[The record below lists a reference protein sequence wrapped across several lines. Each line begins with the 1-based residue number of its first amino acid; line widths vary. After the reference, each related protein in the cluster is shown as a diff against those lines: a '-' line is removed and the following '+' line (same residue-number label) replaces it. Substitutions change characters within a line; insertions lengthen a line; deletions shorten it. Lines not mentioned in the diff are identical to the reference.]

1 MKGMELIINHTSVQ
15 PIYEQI
21 VSQIKDKIMHGELI
35 EDTMLPS
42 VRTLAKEQKVSALTV
57 KKAYDLLEEEGFVV
71 TVHGKGSFVAAATQ
85 SQMLEEKRKEIEAE
99 LERTIRK
106 AKSYGI
112 TLDELRQLFSIV
124 LDEM

>member
-1 MKGMELIINHTSVQ
+1 MELIINHTSVQ

-21 VSQIKDKIMHGELI
+21 VSQIKDKIMHGELVA
-35 EDTMLPS
+35 DAMLPS

-85 SQMLEEKRKEIEAE
+85 SQMLEDKRKEIEAE

-112 TLDELRQLFSIV
+112 TLDELRQIFSIV

>member
-1 MKGMELIINHTSVQ
+1 MELIINHTSVQ

-21 VSQIKDKIMHGELI
+21 VSQIKDKIMHGELM

-85 SQMLEEKRKEIEAE
+85 SQMLEEKRKEIETE

>member
-1 MKGMELIINHTSVQ
+1 MELIISHTSVQ

-42 VRTLAKEQKVSALTV
+42 VRTLAKEQKVSAPTV

-85 SQMLEEKRKEIEAE
+85 HQMLEEKQKEIEAE
-99 LERTIRK
+99 LEHTIRK

-112 TLDELRQLFSIV
+112 TQDELKQLFLIV
-124 LDEM
+124 LDEL